1 MKPNPYIELVEKWRA
16 NKDAVTKEELLAS
29 KEAAINA
36 CDAVDAACDAVEA
49 ALNADPGG
57 VDYFIKR
64 YHDLT
69 A

>member
-1 MKPNPYIELVEKWRA
+1 MKPNPYIELLEKWRA
-16 NKDAVTKEELLAS
+16 NNDSVTQAELMAS
-29 KEAAINA
+29 REAAINA
-36 CDAVDAACDAVEA
+36 CDAADAAADAVEA